1 MHYSVQQ
8 RIDLYKDG
16 VYVEPTNAV
25 YVNGKMQIVNPV
37 PAEKYMPTYT
47 NVSGTNVFAKERQKI
62 FFAADGGSVIDL
74 KIAPVLFVSWVVAFL
89 QRCVIGG

>member
-16 VYVEPTNAV
+16 DYVEPTNAV

-37 PAEKYMPTYT
+37 PAEKYMPTYA